1 MSVTVI
7 AMSDSHAT
15 TLRELPER
23 LGSALS
29 KADIIVHAGDLTE
42 MSLLLEL
49 RATGQTVAVA
59 GNMDSVALKVHLP
72 HRQLFTANGRTVGV
86 AHGSGAPTGI
96 AQRVRALF
104 PENPDLIVFGHS
116 HVPYSGVVDG
126 VLMVNPGPAGRGYA
140 SITIGE
146 ELAAELVST

>member
-1 MSVTVI
+1 MSVTVV

-15 TLRELPER
+15 TLRELPAR
-23 LGSALS
+23 LCSALG

-59 GNMDSVALKVHLP
+59 GNMDSTALKVHLP

-116 HVPYSGVVDG
+116 HVPFTGVVDG
-126 VLMVNPGPAGRGYA
+126 VLMVNPGPASSGYA
-140 SITIGE
+140 HISIDE
-146 ELAAELVST
+146 EVCAQLVTA

>member
-1 MSVTVI
+1 MSVTVV

-15 TLRELPER
+15 TLRELPAR
-23 LGSALS
+23 LCSALG

-59 GNMDSVALKVHLP
+59 GNMDSTALKVHLP
-72 HRQLFTANGRTVGV
+72 HRQLVTISGKLVGIV
-86 AHGSGAPTGI
+86 HGSGAPSGI
-96 AQRVRALF
+96 TERVRVQF

-116 HVPYSGVVDG
+116 HVPFSGVVDG

>member
-1 MSVTVI
+1 MSITVI
-7 AMSDSHAT
+7 AMSDSHAS
-15 TLRELPER
+15 TLRQLPAR
-23 LGSALS
+23 LCSALS
-29 KADIIVHAGDLTE
+29 KADIIVHAGDLTD

-59 GNMDSVALKVHLP
+59 GNMDSTALKVHLP

-96 AQRVRALF
+96 TQRVRALF

-116 HVPYSGVVDG
+116 HVPFSGVVDG
-126 VLMVNPGPAGRGYA
+126 VWMVNPGPAGRGYA

-146 ELAAELVST
+146 GLAAELVST